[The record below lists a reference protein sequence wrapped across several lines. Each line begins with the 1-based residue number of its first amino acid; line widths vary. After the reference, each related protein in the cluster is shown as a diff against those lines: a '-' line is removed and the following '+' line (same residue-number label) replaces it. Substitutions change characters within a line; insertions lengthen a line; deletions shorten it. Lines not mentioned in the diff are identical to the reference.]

1 MTIDTAQQA
10 QLEKPSTQTVFFV
23 ELQLLSGTQY
33 LCTANI
39 SIAWNGQTWL
49 GLGTIA
55 NISAITEA
63 DDVTPKAVNFT
74 LNAADPSWLA
84 MAVGDEAEYA
94 GRKAKMYRCPLNDQF
109 QLVGTPE
116 RCWTGVM
123 DQVTIGIE
131 AEQGTINLKA
141 ETGAFSLKRGS
152 NLRVNAAQQK
162 QRHPAD
168 TGFDFLAPLI
178 ASPTLW
184 QSKKFQTVS

>member
-1 MTIDTAQQA
+1 MTITAPQQA

-39 SIAWNGQTWL
+39 SIDWDGHTWA

-55 NISAITEA
+55 SISQITES
-63 DDVTPKAVNFT
+63 DDVTAKAVNFT
-74 LNAADPSWLA
+74 LSAADPSWLA
-84 MAVGDEAEYA
+84 LAAGSVTEYS

-116 RCWTGVM
+116 RCWLGVM
-123 DQVTIGIE
+123 DQLTVGIDGD
-131 AEQGTINLKA
+131 QGSISLKA

-152 NLRVNAAQQK
+152 TLRMNAAQQR
-162 QRHPAD
+162 QRHPED

-184 QSKKFQTVS
+184 QSKKFQAI

>member
-1 MTIDTAQQA
+1 MTISAQQQT

-23 ELQLLSGTQY
+23 ELQLKSSTQY

-39 SIAWNGQTWL
+39 SIPWDGKTWL
-49 GLGTIA
+49 GLGTVA
-55 NISAITEA
+55 SISQVSEA
-63 DDVTPKAVNFT
+63 DDLTAKAVNFT

-84 MAVGDEAEYA
+84 LSAGDEVEYA

-116 RCWTGVM
+116 RCWLGVM
-123 DQVTIGIE
+123 DQVTIGVE
-131 AEQGTINLKA
+131 GEQGTINLKC

-152 NLRVNAAQQK
+152 NLRMNAAQQK
-162 QRHPAD
+162 QRYPAD

-178 ASPTLW
+178 ANPTLW
-184 QSKKFQTVS
+184 QSKKFQTV